1 MRNEDW
7 LKPTFIILG
16 VFVLVMFLMWG
27 MPVVAPSI
35 DWSNINIP
43 IISLLP
49 WFVAFGAVLVTLIFV
64 LRRK

>member
-16 VFVLVMFLMWG
+16 VLVLVMFLMWG
-27 MPVVAPSI
+27 MPVVAPSV

-43 IISLLP
+43 IVSLLP
-49 WFVAFGAVLVTLIFV
+49 WFIILGIVLATLAYM
-64 LRRK
+64 LGRK